1 MKTEQ
6 ISVGNYHY
14 IRYSLSYFLE
24 SMKRLGIQNIELY
37 AAGPHCYLD
46 DFDYMRTRQLSRS
59 IREAGLNIIC
69 LTPEQCIY
77 PISISTSE
85 SVMRKRSIN
94 YFLKAIDMAETLEA
108 PMVLVTPGISMLD
121 MDRDSEVQICIDS
134 LCLLTEYATHRGI
147 RLVLEALATTT
158 SFIANTP
165 GQLKVLID
173 AVDMPGLKPML
184 DVDGA
189 ARAGLRPAD
198 YFQQFK
204 DQIMHIHFIDGFP
217 GGHVVP
223 GDGVLDLNGF
233 LGEIDAAH
241 YSGAISLEILD
252 RQYYLEPELAVKR
265 SVEFLEHYINKR
277 S

>member
-1 MKTEQ
+1 M
-6 ISVGNYHY
+6 
-14 IRYSLSYFLE
+14 
-24 SMKRLGIQNIELY
+24 
-37 AAGPHCYLD
+37 
-46 DFDYMRTRQLSRS
+46 
-59 IREAGLNIIC
+59 
-69 LTPEQCIY
+69 
-77 PISISTSE
+77 
-85 SVMRKRSIN
+85 
-94 YFLKAIDMAETLEA
+94 
-108 PMVLVTPGISMLD
+108 
-121 MDRDSEVQICIDS
+121 
-134 LCLLTEYATHRGI
+134 
-147 RLVLEALATTT
+147 
-158 SFIANTP
+158 
-165 GQLKVLID
+165 ID